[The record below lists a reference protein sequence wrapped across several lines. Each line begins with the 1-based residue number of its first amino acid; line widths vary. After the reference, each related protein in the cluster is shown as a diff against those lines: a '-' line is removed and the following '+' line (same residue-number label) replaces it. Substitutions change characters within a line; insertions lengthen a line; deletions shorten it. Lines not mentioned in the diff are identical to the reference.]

1 MNGAELAARFEREFG
16 RLPDGVWQAPGRVN
30 LIGEHTDY
38 NEGFVLPFA
47 IDKTARVA
55 VAVRP
60 DSTAR
65 LLSTYGDQGLATA
78 DLDALEPGSAKGWT
92 KYPLGVVWALQQR
105 GIAVPG
111 LDLLLDSDVPLGAGL
126 SSSHAIECAVIT
138 ALNELTGAGMA
149 PEEMVLATQR
159 AENDFVGAPTGIM
172 DQSASLRGSKG
183 QAVFLDCRDQSVR
196 LVPFNAEAAGLV
208 MLVVDTKVSHS
219 HADGGYASRRASC
232 ERGAELLG
240 VKALRDV
247 QVGDLEGATRLLD
260 EVTYRRVRHV
270 VTENS
275 RVLQTVELLAS
286 DGPGAIGALL
296 DASHA
301 SMRDDFEIS
310 CPELDLAVETA
321 RANGAIGARMTGGG
335 FGGAAIALT
344 PVAMEQQVRAAVERA
359 FAEAGYT
366 APGIFTVTPAAG
378 AMRLQSGFPRE
389 SRGSP
394 PCNVHWQGPSALF
407 SKLRRRTPG

>member
-1 MNGAELAARFEREFG
+1 MSAAELAGRFEREFG
-16 RLPDGVWQAPGRVN
+16 TPPDGVWQAPGRVN

-55 VAVRP
+55 VAVRA
-60 DSTAR
+60 DSTVR
-65 LLSTYGDQGLATA
+65 MLSTYGDQGLVTA
-78 DLDALEPGSAKGWT
+78 DLAALEPASAKGWT
-92 KYPLGVVWALQQR
+92 KYPLGVIWALQQR
-105 GIAVPG
+105 GIPVPG
-111 LDLLLDSDVPLGAGL
+111 LDLLLDSTVPLGAGL
-126 SSSHAIECAVIT
+126 SSSHAIECAVIS
-138 ALNELTGAGMA
+138 ALNELTGAGLE

-183 QAVFLDCRDQSVR
+183 HAVFLDCRDQSVE
-196 LVPFNAEAAGLV
+196 LVPFDAESAGLV
-208 MLVVDTKVSHS
+208 MLVIDTKVSHS

-232 ERGAELLG
+232 ELGAELLG

-247 QVGDLEGATRLLD
+247 RVADLTRAEGLLD

-270 VTENS
+270 VTEDE
-275 RVLQTVELLAS
+275 RVLQTVGLLAS
-286 DGPGAIGALL
+286 DGPAAIGPLL
-296 DASHA
+296 DASHV

-310 CPELDLAVETA
+310 CPELDLAVSVS

-344 PVAMEQQVRAAVERA
+344 PVAAEQQVRAAVVRA

-366 APGIFTVTPAAG
+366 APEIFTVTPAAG
-378 AMRLQSGFPRE
+378 AMRIS
-389 SRGSP
+389 
-394 PCNVHWQGPSALF
+394 
-407 SKLRRRTPG
+407 

>member
-1 MNGAELAARFEREFG
+1 MTPAVSTTDLAEQFKTAFG

-55 VAVRP
+55 VGVRP
-60 DSTAR
+60 DSTVR
-65 LLSTYGDQGLATA
+65 LLSTYGDQGLTTA
-78 DLDALEPGSAKGWT
+78 DTGSLDGRAAKGWT
-92 KYPLGVVWALQQR
+92 KYPLGVIWSLQQR
-105 GIAVPG
+105 GIDVPG

-126 SSSHAIECAVIT
+126 SSSHAIECAVIS
-138 ALNELTGAGMA
+138 ALNDVTGAGLRA
-149 PEEMVLATQR
+149 EEMVLATQR

-183 QAVFLDCRDQSVR
+183 HAVFLDCRDQSVQ
-196 LVPFNAEAAGLV
+196 LVPFDAESAGLV
-208 MLVVDTKVSHS
+208 MLVIDTKVSHS

-232 ERGAELLG
+232 ELGAEVLG
-240 VKALRDV
+240 VRALRDV
-247 QVGDLEGATRLLD
+247 GPDDLEEASGLLD
-260 EVTYRRVRHV
+260 EVTFRRVRHI
-270 VTENS
+270 VTEND
-275 RVLQTVELLAS
+275 RVLQTVELLGRQ
-286 DGPGAIGALL
+286 GPGAIGGLL

-310 CPELDLAVETA
+310 CAELDLAVETS

-344 PVAMEQQVRAAVERA
+344 PVSAEQQVRAAVEQA
-359 FAEAGYT
+359 FARAGYT
-366 APGIFTVTPAAG
+366 APDIFTVTPAAG
-378 AMRLQSGFPRE
+378 AMRL
-389 SRGSP
+389 
-394 PCNVHWQGPSALF
+394 A
-407 SKLRRRTPG
+407 

>member
-359 FAEAGYT
+359 FAEAGYK
-366 APGIFTVTPAAG
+366 APEIFTVTPAAG
-378 AMRLQSGFPRE
+378 AMRLQ
-389 SRGSP
+389 
-394 PCNVHWQGPSALF
+394 
-407 SKLRRRTPG
+407 

>member
-1 MNGAELAARFEREFG
+1 MTPAVSTTDLAEQFQTAFG

-55 VAVRP
+55 VGVRP
-60 DSTAR
+60 DSTVR
-65 LLSTYGDQGLATA
+65 LLSTYGDQGLTTA
-78 DLDALEPGSAKGWT
+78 DTASLDGRAAKGWT
-92 KYPLGVVWALQQR
+92 KYPLGVIWSLQQR
-105 GIAVPG
+105 GIDVPG

-126 SSSHAIECAVIT
+126 SSSHAIECAVIS
-138 ALNELTGAGMA
+138 ALNDLTGAGLGA
-149 PEEMVLATQR
+149 EQMVLATQR

-183 QAVFLDCRDQSVR
+183 HAVFLDCRDQSVQ
-196 LVPFNAEAAGLV
+196 LVPFEAENAGLV
-208 MLVVDTKVSHS
+208 MLVIDTKVSHS

-232 ERGAELLG
+232 ELGAEVLG
-240 VKALRDV
+240 VRALRDV
-247 QVGDLEGATRLLD
+247 GPEDLEEASGLLD
-260 EVTYRRVRHV
+260 EVTFRRVRHI
-270 VTENS
+270 VTENE
-275 RVLQTVELLAS
+275 RVLQTVELLGRQ
-286 DGPGAIGALL
+286 GPAAIGGLL

-310 CPELDLAVETA
+310 CAELDLAVDTS

-344 PVAMEQQVRAAVERA
+344 PVAAEQQVRAAVEQA
-359 FAEAGYT
+359 FAKAGYT
-366 APGIFTVTPAAG
+366 APDIFTVTPAAG
-378 AMRLQSGFPRE
+378 AMRL
-389 SRGSP
+389 
-394 PCNVHWQGPSALF
+394 A
-407 SKLRRRTPG
+407 